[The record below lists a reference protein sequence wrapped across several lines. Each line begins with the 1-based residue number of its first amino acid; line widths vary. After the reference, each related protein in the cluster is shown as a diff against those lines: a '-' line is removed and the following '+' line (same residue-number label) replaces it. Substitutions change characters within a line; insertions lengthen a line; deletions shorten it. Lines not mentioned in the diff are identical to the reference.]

1 MADTFL
7 AHPTVPVRPTLIL
20 IAAVAERDRA
30 IGFKG
35 HVPWVIP
42 EDSKRF
48 QRLTIGHS
56 VIMGRNT
63 WELDLLCCPL
73 VDRFNI
79 VVTSRPERGRIEV
92 DDANPDRSLGV
103 VFVRSLAE
111 AIDQVGS
118 GRSEKREAYIIG
130 GATLYAQSLP
140 LVDVLDLTIVEG
152 SHVADT
158 YFPPYEDLLER
169 EFVLEWHSDRD
180 GYRFTRYR
188 RRSTA
193 V

>member
-79 VVTSRPERGRIEV
+79 VVTSRPELGRI
-92 DDANPDRSLGV
+92 GV

-158 YFPPYEDLLER
+158 YFPPYEALLER

>member
-1 MADTFL
+1 MADT
-7 AHPTVPVRPTLIL
+7 APVRPTLIL

-30 IGFKG
+30 IGLKG

-56 VIMGRNT
+56 VIMGRRT
-63 WELDLLCCPL
+63 WELDLLRHPL

-79 VVTSRPERGRIEV
+79 VITSRPEEGRV
-92 DDANPDRSLGV
+92 DSDLETPDRSLGV

-111 AIDQVGS
+111 AIDKVGA
-118 GRSEKREAYIIG
+118 GRSEKCEAYIIG
-130 GATLYAQSLP
+130 GATLYAQALP

-152 SHVADT
+152 SHIADT
-158 YFPPYEDLLER
+158 YFPPYEALLER
-169 EFVLEWHSDRD
+169 EFVLEWRSDRD

-188 RRSTA
+188 RRSKA